1 MKNLLIIGCGDI
13 GLRAAAMLRHRY
25 RVLALSHSPARF
37 EALREAG
44 VLPIPGDLDDP
55 ESLWRIAGT
64 AQTVL
69 HLAPPSSSGECD
81 ARTRNL
87 LAALSAKCS
96 ILPHRLIYISTS
108 GVYGNCD
115 GEWVPETRPARP
127 ETQRAARRLD
137 AENRIRKWG
146 RENRVSVSILRVPGI
161 FSRERISVDR
171 LKMPVLSPEDDV
183 HTNHIHAEDLARALA
198 LSLRRGAPGRIYNVC
213 DDSGLKMGEYF
224 ELVASRLGMPPPERM
239 RREEVRGRISP
250 MMYSFL
256 CESRRLVNGR
266 MKSELGLA
274 LRYPRVVDA
283 L

>member
-25 RVLALSHSPARF
+25 RIFALSHSPVRF

-55 ESLWRIAGT
+55 ESLLRIAGT
-64 AQTVL
+64 AQTVF
-69 HLAPPSSSGECD
+69 HLAPPSSSGEVD

-115 GEWVPETRPARP
+115 GEWVPETRPAKP
-127 ETQRAARRLD
+127 ETQRAVRRLD

-161 FSRERISVDR
+161 FSRERISVER

-183 HTNHIHAEDLARALA
+183 YTNHIHAEDLARALV
-198 LSLRRGAPGRIYNVC
+198 LSMRHGAPGRTYNVC

-224 ELVASRLGMPPPERM
+224 ELVASRLGMDSPARM
-239 RREEVRGRISP
+239 RREELRGRISP

-256 CESRRLVNGR
+256 CESRRLVNDR

-274 LRYPRVVDA
+274 LRYPRVADA